1 LSDPEPRRIAVFFY
15 GLFMDDSLLRQK
27 GVTPH
32 DGRRASVQDFS
43 LVIGAR
49 ATLVPLSSGT
59 VHGVVCRLTHAE
71 IDALYSDASVNVD
84 RPEAVLAHLEDG
96 NLVPALC
103 FNLALPPSPDERDAD
118 YAARLRSLA
127 QRIGLPPDYGSSIT

>member
-27 GVTPH
+27 GVIPRE
-32 DGRRASVQDFS
+32 GQRASVDGFS

-49 ATLVPLSSGT
+49 ATLVPHSSGT
-59 VHGVVCRLTHAE
+59 VHGIVFRLTHAE
-71 IDALYSDASVNVD
+71 IDALYSDASVNVY

-96 NLVPALC
+96 TLVPALC
-103 FNLALPPSPDERDAD
+103 FNLPLAPSPDERNAE
-118 YAARLRSLA
+118 YAGRLRRLA
-127 QRIGLPPDYGSSIT
+127 ERIGLPPDYVSSIT